1 MSESW
6 RQVEENPAQLEQ
18 AAHPIPYPPARRLNN
33 GNVTLPRVRNGWV
46 ELLVELHDGTVY
58 NFTISVP
65 PSGDVVLK
73 LS

>member
-1 MSESW
+1 
-6 RQVEENPAQLEQ
+6 
-18 AAHPIPYPPARRLNN
+18 LNN

-46 ELLVELHDGTVY
+46 ELLVELDDGTVY